1 MLARMG
7 ARSDGSRE
15 DARDVGAREAALA
28 RARAAMVAQQLER
41 RGIRDPRVLAAMR
54 AVRRE
59 VFLPNGP
66 SASAYDDRALP
77 IDEGQTIS
85 QPYIVARMTELL
97 EVEVGDRVLEIG
109 TGSGYQSAVLA
120 TLGARVVS
128 IERHEAL
135 ARAARAALEEQG
147 FEGVEVRVGDGSAGD
162 PARAPWDGIIVTAAA
177 PDVPATLREQLAIGG
192 RLVIPV
198 GSRREQQ
205 LVVVERRSA
214 TDWRDKSDGPVVFVP
229 LVGEGGW
236 SEG

>member
-7 ARSDGSRE
+7 ARDPGSQE
-15 DARDVGAREAALA
+15 APREAALA
-28 RARAAMVAQQLER
+28 KARAAMVAQQLQR
-41 RGIRDPRVLAAMR
+41 RGIRDRRVLDAM
-54 AVRRE
+54 ASVRRE
-59 VFLPNGP
+59 AFVPRDP
-66 SASAYDDRALP
+66 RESAYDDRALP

-97 EVEVGDRVLEIG
+97 EVKAGDRVLEIG
-109 TGSGYQSAVLA
+109 TGSGYQAAVLA

-135 ARAARAALEEQG
+135 ARAAGAALRAEG
-147 FEGVEVRVGDGSAGD
+147 FEDVEVRIGDGSVGD
-162 PARAPWDGIIVTAAA
+162 PGGAPWDGIIVTAGA

-198 GSRREQQ
+198 GSRREQE

-214 TDWRDKSDGPVVFVP
+214 REWRDRSDGPVVFVP

-236 SEG
+236 REG